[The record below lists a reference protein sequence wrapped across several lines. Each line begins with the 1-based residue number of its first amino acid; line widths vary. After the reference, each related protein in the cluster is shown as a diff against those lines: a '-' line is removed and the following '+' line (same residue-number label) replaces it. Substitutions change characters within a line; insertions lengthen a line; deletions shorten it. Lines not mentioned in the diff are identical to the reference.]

1 VRRPVAALPK
11 KQAGIVREIY
21 RWKLT
26 ASRSHVSPVQITP
39 DGPKSKGQNKNIFAA
54 HSGQAWL

>member
-1 VRRPVAALPK
+1 VGGRPK